1 MPRHARPLRRPG
13 CVGVPNPV
21 NRWTLLFH
29 SLVYL
34 AQTVDHRRVR
44 HMANRVRSY
53 DLATVDASPTEAPR
67 FSTALTNRA
76 SPCSRHCGDT
86 ALDEPEDTRGLREIS
101 GRLDGTYRRGRV
113 VLGPLASSPES
124 SIRSIPEEQFVRN
137 ESRTKSAT
145 VAFDSHRSQNGTDQ
159 HEGAPSGGL
168 RIVPQLEDSQ
178 ATIGT
183 AAGTRQGLPGTA
195 LSEGL
200 DNLLRS
206 LNAPSHETP
215 L

>member
-1 MPRHARPLRRPG
+1 
-13 CVGVPNPV
+13 
-21 NRWTLLFH
+21 
-29 SLVYL
+29 
-34 AQTVDHRRVR
+34 
-44 HMANRVRSY
+44 MANRVRSY

-67 FSTALTNRA
+67 FGTAHTNRA
-76 SPCSRHCGDT
+76 SRCSRPCGDT

-124 SIRSIPEEQFVRN
+124 SIRSIPQDGSVRK
-137 ESRTKSAT
+137 EASLTKSAT
-145 VAFDSHRSQNGTDQ
+145 VAFDSQRSQN
-159 HEGAPSGGL
+159 PSGGL